1 MAVIILKEMNK
12 SRVLYYLAFR
22 LRKRYINLNNWTLL
36 NIEINRLMWVTKSL
50 KVENINIIK

>member
-22 LRKRYINLNNWTLL
+22 LRKRCINLNNWTLV
-36 NIEINRLMWVTKSL
+36 NIEIKRLMGITETPKWKIS
-50 KVENINIIK
+50 I